1 MKKSKIVTLVL
12 ITSALATACKKENH
26 DWESTG
32 RKVYTRS
39 DTTAPYSRTHYRSHG
54 SGIGMAYVWYRA
66 FRPYGMMGND
76 GNYHRAGYYS
86 NAMHSSSN
94 VGRNSTKMNI
104 SRGGFGRSG
113 FSVHS

>member
-12 ITSALATACKKENH
+12 ITSALASACKKENH
-26 DWESTG
+26 DWESSG

-39 DTTAPYSRTHYRSHG
+39 DTTAPYSRTHYRG
-54 SGIGMAYVWYRA
+54 NGIGMAYIWYRA
-66 FRPYGMMGND
+66 FRPYGMMDNNGVYN
-76 GNYHRAGYYS
+76 RTGYYS

-94 VGRNSTKMNI
+94 IGRNATKMNI

-113 FSVHS
+113 FSARS

>member
-12 ITSALATACKKENH
+12 ISSALVSACKQENH
-26 DWESTG
+26 DWEPTE

-54 SGIGMAYVWYRA
+54 IGSAYIWYRA
-66 FRPYGMMGND
+66 FRPYGMMGNN
-76 GNYHRAGYYS
+76 GTYHRTGYYS

-94 VGRNSTKMNI
+94 VGRNASKMSI